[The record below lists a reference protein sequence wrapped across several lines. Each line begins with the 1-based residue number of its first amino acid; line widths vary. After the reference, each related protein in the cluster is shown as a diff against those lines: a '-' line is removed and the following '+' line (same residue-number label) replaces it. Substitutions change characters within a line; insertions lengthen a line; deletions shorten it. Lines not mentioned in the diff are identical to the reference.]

1 LGSGRAAEGAI
12 AGFISA
18 ILGGSIASL
27 IRRSSFVTT
36 VPTNPNALIQA
47 TLLGGLLTAFNGDTA
62 LALLLFPVCA
72 ALAGFWQI
80 VIGSTGLAKVLK
92 LAPYPVIAGFVSGVG
107 LLIVLSQLPLF
118 IPDLSLSGVANIE
131 IDTSLLSRVLFGL
144 FLTTVMLF
152 IVCRQPRIPALLVG
166 LVAGSGIYHA
176 MANLAPG
183 VDLGPVI
190 GPIDTSAWTPASILE
205 IGTVM
210 PMANHDAWRILILGS
225 FTLALVGTLDTVFS
239 LHAARNMAGI
249 EVDQNRDLIGQ
260 GAANLATAAAGGLF
274 VSTSLSLSGTNFQAG
289 GRGRISTLTIV
300 LVLLLGIMAAP
311 HLISALPRLVLAAIL
326 VVVGI
331 NIIDKWAVRM
341 SVLALFG
348 PASPARAQAR
358 RSSVVVLAVILA
370 TVLGQPVVGGAVG
383 VALSCVVFMME
394 MNRPIVRRRET
405 VASLRSKRTRSA
417 AQHRLLTERGIEA
430 AVFVLQGALF
440 FGNADELEA
449 EIGRLPAHIDLVVL
463 DFQNVKNIDVS
474 GAVVLQHIGGRLE
487 RHAKRLF
494 LSGLPDVQTLRA
506 GAPIDVRLNTFAD
519 LDEALE
525 QAEEDIIDRTDN
537 EASRDIQLE
546 TSDFGW
552 TMETENL
559 AILASHMQG
568 VSIAKGTVLCRA
580 GDPSDRLW
588 LLTKGSVSVWV
599 TAAGRRRR
607 VASIGPG
614 CTVGEMGLLGA
625 RPRSADVC
633 ADDDVYACELTAA
646 SLDWILEN
654 RPDVGR
660 AILTSIARQL
670 SERLR
675 HATEELHL
683 SPEP

>member
-1 LGSGRAAEGAI
+1 
-12 AGFISA
+12 
-18 ILGGSIASL
+18 
-27 IRRSSFVTT
+27 
-36 VPTNPNALIQA
+36 
-47 TLLGGLLTAFNGDTA
+47 
-62 LALLLFPVCA
+62 
-72 ALAGFWQI
+72 
-80 VIGSTGLAKVLK
+80 
-92 LAPYPVIAGFVSGVG
+92 
-107 LLIVLSQLPLF
+107 
-118 IPDLSLSGVANIE
+118 
-131 IDTSLLSRVLFGL
+131 
-144 FLTTVMLF
+144 
-152 IVCRQPRIPALLVG
+152 
-166 LVAGSGIYHA
+166 
-176 MANLAPG
+176 
-183 VDLGPVI
+183 
-190 GPIDTSAWTPASILE
+190 
-205 IGTVM
+205 
-210 PMANHDAWRILILGS
+210 
-225 FTLALVGTLDTVFS
+225 
-239 LHAARNMAGI
+239 
-249 EVDQNRDLIGQ
+249 
-260 GAANLATAAAGGLF
+260 
-274 VSTSLSLSGTNFQAG
+274 
-289 GRGRISTLTIV
+289 
-300 LVLLLGIMAAP
+300 
-311 HLISALPRLVLAAIL
+311 
-326 VVVGI
+326 
-331 NIIDKWAVRM
+331 
-341 SVLALFG
+341 
-348 PASPARAQAR
+348 
-358 RSSVVVLAVILA
+358 VVVLAVILA

-383 VALSCVVFMME
+383 VALSRVVFMME